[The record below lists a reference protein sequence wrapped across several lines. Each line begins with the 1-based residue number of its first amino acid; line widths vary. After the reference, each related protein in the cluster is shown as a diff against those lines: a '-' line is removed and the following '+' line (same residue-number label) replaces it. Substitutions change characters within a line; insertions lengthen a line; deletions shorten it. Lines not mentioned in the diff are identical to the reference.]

1 MNHPTPF
8 AAAVLSLAA
17 ACATH
22 APTVGPGGS
31 SSPELAALQ
40 VSQRMFREQ
49 NSAPIDLDF
58 VDHGRVTVREV
69 SLDGWPGGEYVRCR
83 FHYQNRTARPVVKA
97 WVSLDVLDPQ
107 GSLVSSQ
114 SVKCIV
120 PVPMPIARGAY
131 YSDELRT
138 PTYGAHLQPGWT
150 WRIRCTATPETEE
163 EPLDPPVPERLP
175 RQWAPLVIKNR
186 GQNDA

>member
-1 MNHPTPF
+1 MTHPPLVV
-8 AAAVLSLAA
+8 AAALLLAA
-17 ACATH
+17 ACATPS
-22 APTVGPGGS
+22 ATEVRVS
-31 SSPELAALQ
+31 SSPDLSALQ
-40 VSQRMFREQ
+40 ISQRLFREQ
-49 NSAPIDLDF
+49 NMTPVDFDF

-83 FHYQNRTARPVVKA
+83 FHYQNRTTRPVVKA

-120 PVPMPIARGAY
+120 PVPMPIARGSY

-175 RQWAPLVIKNR
+175 REWAPLLIKNR
-186 GQNDA
+186 GQNDF